1 MSTTEQNIGNDDD
14 HLDTAVDR
22 AERGTSA
29 WEDAVRLQR
38 WATPEHGSF
47 YGLAGEMVAT
57 LHAIDELAA
66 LLHRQVARYQRDQQQ
81 AGEVVYDDTREMDP
95 AERLQVAAIA
105 LDEVRDMAASAEF
118 WANAFWSA
126 ISHIGVE
133 HGDGTEPA
141 GGAR

>member
-1 MSTTEQNIGNDDD
+1 MNTTQQNTGDDD

-47 YGLAGEMVAT
+47 YGLAGEIVAT

-66 LLHRQVARYQRDQQQ
+66 LLHRQVTCYRRDQQE

-95 AERLQVAAIA
+95 AERLHVAAIA
-105 LDEVRDMAASAEF
+105 LDEVRGMAAAAEF

-133 HGDGTEPA
+133 TLPHGKDA